1 MERVSDQ
8 CVAFLMA
15 KQVVMFWGR
24 NLQRCKQ
31 S

>member
-1 MERVSDQ
+1 MEHVSAQ
-8 CVAFLMA
+8 CVALRMP
-15 KQVVMFWGR
+15 KQTVMYWGR

>member
-1 MERVSDQ
+1 MERVSAP
-8 CVAFLMA
+8 CVVFRMPE
-15 KQVVMFWGR
+15 QVVMYWGR

>member
-1 MERVSDQ
+1 MERISAQ
-8 CVAFLMA
+8 CVAFRNPN
-15 KQVVMFWGR
+15 QVVMYWGR

>member
-1 MERVSDQ
+1 MERVSAQ
-8 CVAFLMA
+8 CIAFRMS
-15 KQVVMFWGR
+15 KQVVMYWGR